1 MSNTGCRLPEKK
13 KLSACES
20 VMSETRF
27 STIEVEK
34 ENGYAVV
41 FLNRPREMNALS
53 KEMRCE
59 LEACFEALEKDDSVH
74 AVVLT
79 GGDYIFSAGM
89 DLKEWEQV
97 GEGEIDEYFG
107 SMIKYLKK
115 IYTFRKPVIAAVS
128 GIALGGGFNLATVCD
143 LIIAS
148 ETAIFGHPELKFG
161 LNPLFDPLMRLV
173 GMAKAKEIAML
184 GEPVGAREALRIGLV
199 NRVSPP
205 EKFLEDAR
213 AVARELS
220 KRSPRALE
228 AVKRISDIVPRLDK
242 GTALEHEFEISAV
255 LFSRAESREHF
266 RKFLGELKKRKT
278 D

>member
-1 MSNTGCRLPEKK
+1 MSP
-13 KLSACES
+13 SS
-20 VMSETRF
+20 YETIRVD
-27 STIEVEK
+27 TEE
-34 ENGYAVV
+34 GYAVV
-41 FLNRPREMNALS
+41 TLNRPKDMNALS
-53 KEMRCE
+53 RQMRCE
-59 LEACFEALEKDDSVH
+59 LEACFESLEKNDAIR

-79 GGDYIFSAGM
+79 GGDFIFSAGM

-97 GEGEIDEYFG
+97 QDGELDEYFS

-173 GMAKAKEIAML
+173 GHAKAKEIAML
-184 GEPVGAREALRIGLV
+184 GEPVAAQEALRIGLV
-199 NRVSPP
+199 NKVSPP
-205 EKFLEDAR
+205 DKFLEDAR
-213 AVARELS
+213 GVALELS
-220 KRSPRALE
+220 KRSARAVE

-255 LFSRAESREHF
+255 LFSRAESRAHF
-266 RKFLGELKKRKT
+266 RKFIGDLRKKKG
-278 D
+278 DES